1 LDKTKASDIKEKPVS
16 IGDLPPPP
24 SKDQIMGN
32 IQFIKQKYQQTTN
45 EFEKNREE
53 SKREAEEKLQKILA
67 QYEPKVE

>member
-1 LDKTKASDIKEKPVS
+1 MDKTKAADIKEKPVS